1 MVPLST
7 VRTSSGTGDF
17 TLSSS
22 RVTVKNAG
30 TYMVTYSVGTTVTS
44 GTSNRSTSKAVIYKN
59 ESIETYTQGF
69 MYNRMQGYGHNNCS
83 RTSIFTL
90 NANDTI
96 HVRFVRQAGSDH
108 LGTIST
114 ACGLVI
120 IEL

>member
-1 MVPLST
+1 
-7 VRTSSGTGDF
+7 
-17 TLSSS
+17 
-22 RVTVKNAG
+22 
-30 TYMVTYSVGTTVTS
+30 MVTYSVGTTVTS

-69 MYNRMQGYGHNNCS
+69 MYNRMQSYGHNNCS

-96 HVRFVRQAGSDH
+96 HVRFVRQAGSDS